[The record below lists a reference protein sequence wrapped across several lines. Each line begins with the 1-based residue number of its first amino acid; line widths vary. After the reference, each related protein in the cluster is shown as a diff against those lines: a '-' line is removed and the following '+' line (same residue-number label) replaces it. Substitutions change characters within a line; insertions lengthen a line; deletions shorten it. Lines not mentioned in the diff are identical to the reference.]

1 MSCVSFSLRVHSNW
15 ISVSISLNFYSD
27 LFYFIFASCSF
38 WFHFYFSF
46 ASFSFQFA
54 YYFIHI
60 SFAFQFAYYFI
71 HISFS
76 FFIQRYFNFISVRLK
91 IHISFSFHFCFIFIH
106 IFCFKSYFTYVSFR
120 LHPIPFKSLGLTRT
134 KSESTIVSSENCS
147 YQKQAKQTEKYI
159 KFFQHINNY
168 WGEVLDIYSGL
179 SLEPS
184 G

>member
-1 MSCVSFSLRVHSNW
+1 MFILISFL
-15 ISVSISLNFYSD
+15 
-27 LFYFIFASCSF
+27 
-38 WFHFYFSF
+38 
-46 ASFSFQFA
+46 FQFC
-54 YYFIHI
+54 FI
-60 SFAFQFAYYFI
+60 
-71 HISFS
+71 
-76 FFIQRYFNFISVRLK
+76 FISVRLLFHSYFICISVCLLFHSYFIFFFYSKVFQFHFSSLKVAHCIHILFSCNFRFIFISVLLK